1 MLYQYIAA
9 RVCNEVGDS
18 LVTRKCSQRHR
29 NSNRLPVTM
38 VCILAALPFASVCA
52 QTEQETPAE
61 ETPAVSE
68 TESNVLIR
76 AIEELELEGAWRWLE
91 QRRDGVSRNVSV
103 VGRNLD
109 DWLAGET
116 VGERANESYL
126 RVRLNQRVGRFDTYI
141 SKANISGRVDL
152 PRAAERWKLIFET
165 ENNEQNSLSDQR
177 LNNLSSSDFTG
188 GFRYEF
194 PEWNGWRFNNDIGV
208 KSSIP
213 LDPFYRFRIRYGA
226 DINQDWYIG
235 FSNRIFYYHHD
246 GFGQDTRLFF
256 TRSVTNTLNF
266 RIESEVNYRHDE
278 RLTEYGQSVS
288 LHQELGEQETMTY
301 EVGLIGSNRPVAEVD
316 NYYAQM
322 VYRKAI
328 YEDWLIMEV
337 VPQLLFESRYN
348 WEPDPR
354 VQLNLEIYF
363 FDL

>member
-1 MLYQYIAA
+1 MTRTNSHVRCNSYRVRMAVLCVLVSVPLTCSYASADQSQSSSPAISGESGVTGAA
-9 RVCNEVGDS
+9 
-18 LVTRKCSQRHR
+18 
-29 NSNRLPVTM
+29 
-38 VCILAALPFASVCA
+38 
-52 QTEQETPAE
+52 EQQGSTG
-61 ETPAVSE
+61 AVSQGE
-68 TESNVLIR
+68 PGALIR
-76 AIEELELEGAWRWLE
+76 AIEELELQDTWRWLE
-91 QRRDGVSRNVSV
+91 ERRDGVSRNVNA

-109 DWLAGET
+109 DWLAGEA
-116 VGERANESYL
+116 VGDRANESYL

-141 SKANISGRVDL
+141 SRADISGRIDL

-165 ENNEQNSLSDQR
+165 ENNEQASLSDQR
-177 LNNLSSSDFTG
+177 LNNLTSSDFTG

-194 PEWNGWRFNNDIGV
+194 PEWNGWRFNSDIGV

-226 DINQDWYIG
+226 DLNEDWYIG

-246 GFGQDTRLFF
+246 GFGQDSRLFF
-256 TRSVTNTLNF
+256 TRTVTSTLNF
-266 RIESEVNYRHDE
+266 RVESEINYRHDE

-301 EVGLIGSNRPVAEVD
+301 QMGLIGRNQPVAEVD

-337 VPQLLFESRYN
+337 VPQLLFESRYD
-348 WEPDPR
+348 WKPDPR